1 MISLRRRPLA
11 GPASAALAVAVP
23 LIALP
28 GAAEARDSFGLTVTV
43 GSGHG
48 YGHHGSAR
56 PRILPPQVIRAT
68 LRAYYDEVSRPEWRD
83 GLYVARAEDRWGRD
97 LIVSVDP
104 YTARIVDVRYPRRGR
119 HGGGH
124 GHHGHHDH
132 DRDRHDRDWDD
143 DR

>member
-1 MISLRRRPLA
+1 MPVFAKLA
-11 GPASAALAVAVP
+11 AALAVAVP

-119 HGGGH
+119 HGGEAEACAGESRTSARRA
-124 GHHGHHDH
+124 GGFAG
-132 DRDRHDRDWDD
+132 W
-143 DR
+143 